1 MSNPIVDRC
10 DYRPGDP
17 FESGFTVCK
26 VLGEGSF
33 GVVYLIKD
41 SYGQQYALKVL
52 RLWEVMAEMRE
63 PLETRFK
70 REYDV
75 GRLGSPNLVHA
86 LQYGKVKGNPY
97 IVMEFCDGG
106 DLTQLLGKAG
116 DRFATI
122 CRNILEGLRAL
133 HSHDIVHR
141 DLKPENVLFKGGIA
155 ALTDFG
161 IAGDS
166 KHRLTHRNILGRP
179 DQIFGTYAYM
189 PPEQAERR
197 RGGVTV
203 QPTTDI
209 YSFGVVAF
217 QLLTGQLPFGK
228 LEEPADL
235 VEYQRRS
242 KEHIWN
248 HSLLQSIPGGQQW
261 YQLFDGTLQPD
272 PKNRLQN
279 VDAVLRLMPNQSA
292 YSLYDNTP
300 LYGQSGNG
308 PSIPPVQPVRPVQP
322 VQPVQQVTPDQPV
335 QPVGPAITRQGAH
348 QAKLATLHILSG
360 EEKGRTI
367 SLSQMA
373 QAAQGRLTVGR
384 SNDNHSVLRS
394 PDCYVSRRHCTIQ
407 CEENGQVWMLRD
419 GQWDYATNSW
429 HPSANGTQVN
439 CKPVTPNGFYLSNG
453 DRLRIGDVELLFEL
467 K

>member
-17 FESGFTVCK
+17 FENAFTVCK

-106 DLTQLLGKAG
+106 DLTPYLGKSG

-248 HSLLQSIPGGQQW
+248 HSLLQTIPGGQQW

-279 VDAVLRLMPNQSA
+279 VDEVMRLIPNPSA
-292 YSLYDNTP
+292 YSQTP
-300 LYGQSGNG
+300 FYGQPGNG
-308 PSIPPVQPVRPVQP
+308 SSVPPVAPVQPIPPVPPVRPVQSE
-322 VQPVQQVTPDQPV
+322 Q
-335 QPVGPAITRQGAH
+335 PAITRPGSQ
-348 QAKLATLHILSG
+348 QAQLAKPAILHVLGG

-367 SLSQMA
+367 PLSQMA
-373 QAAQGRLTVGR
+373 LTTQGRLTVGR
-384 SNDNHSVLRS
+384 SNDNHIVLRS
-394 PDCYVSRRHCTIQ
+394 PDCYVSRHHCTFQ
-407 CEENGQVWMLRD
+407 CEDGGQTWMLRD
-419 GQWDYATNSW
+419 GQWDGATNSW

-439 CKPVTPNGFYLSNG
+439 GHAVTPNGFYLSNG